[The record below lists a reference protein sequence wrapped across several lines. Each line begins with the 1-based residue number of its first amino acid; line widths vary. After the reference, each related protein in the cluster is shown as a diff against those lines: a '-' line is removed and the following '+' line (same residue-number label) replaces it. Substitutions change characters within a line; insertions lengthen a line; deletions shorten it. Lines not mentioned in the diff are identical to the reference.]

1 MNLKRLMS
9 LMLALMLVLS
19 MAACGSG
26 EPAETNP
33 DSAETTGTVESTPA
47 AEQSPETV
55 TVSTVYGDVEVP
67 FAPERIC
74 ALDITV
80 LDFIHALGL
89 GENVAFAKSG
99 KNSPAYLAD
108 YLNSDAVVLIQG
120 TKNKGNKGGDR
131 NGSDESAETR
141 ATEATEAAD
150 PYEMYYSI
158 DADLIIA
165 TADSVDAELYAVL
178 SQLAPT
184 VVLEMSADSENL
196 YESVKETAAAIA
208 SIWGIE
214 EELASQLA
222 AYDDTYAQLCEAVQ
236 GIQVVVLKTSIGE
249 DRVQLQTDEAY
260 GILMC
265 KQMGM
270 ELLTTQAPADV
281 LEASVFDRNAEEGAQ
296 VAKNALIASWIE
308 ETAPAY
314 ILTSDRTYDSIEAA
328 LAEGFSCATLDNL
341 TATKE
346 GRLCQIPNSAAN
358 SLGLYGVYAL
368 LDQLSAFFLG

>member
-1 MNLKRLMS
+1 MKLKRLMS
-9 LMLALMLVLS
+9 LVLALVLVLS

-26 EPAETNP
+26 ENAETTL
-33 DSAETTGTVESTPA
+33 DSAETTAPEESTPA
-47 AEQSPETV
+47 AQQTPETV

-74 ALDITV
+74 TLDVTV

-108 YLNSDAVVLIQG
+108 YLNSDSVVLLQG
-120 TKNKGNKGGDR
+120 TKNKGGDR
-131 NGSDESAETR
+131 NESGEGSETK
-141 ATEATEAAD
+141 ATEATEATD

-165 TADSVDAELYAVL
+165 TADSVDADLYAVL

-196 YESVKETAAAIA
+196 YESVKETAAVIA

-214 EELASQLA
+214 DELATQLA
-222 AYDDTYAQLCEAVQ
+222 AYDETYAQICEAVQ

-249 DRVQLQTDEAY
+249 DRVQLQTDEEY

-270 ELLTTQAPADV
+270 ELLTTQAPEDV
-281 LEASVFDRNAEEGAQ
+281 LDASVFDRNAEEGAQ
-296 VAKNALIASWIE
+296 VAKNELIASWVEQI
-308 ETAPAY
+308 APEY

-341 TATKE
+341 TASKE
-346 GRLCQIPNSAAN
+346 GRVCEIPYSAAN

-368 LDQLSAFFLG
+368 LDQLNAFFLG